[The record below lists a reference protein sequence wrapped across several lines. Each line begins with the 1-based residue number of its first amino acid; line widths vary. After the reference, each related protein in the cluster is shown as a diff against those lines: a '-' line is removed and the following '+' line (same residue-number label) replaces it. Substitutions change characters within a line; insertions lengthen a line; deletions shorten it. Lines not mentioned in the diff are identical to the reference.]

1 MAFTIGAAA
10 PMLTTRAMRA
20 SIPVL
25 AALLVA
31 GCNASEQP
39 AQVAAPAPVANAVK
53 AAAQPVAQSKPTL
66 IAGALPVAA
75 FVAEQLLRDPSTRTI
90 VYVGASWCEPC
101 QRFHRALQNGEL
113 DAALPGTR
121 FIDYDYDL
129 AKPALEAD
137 GYHSQLIP
145 LFALPNSD
153 GKSSGHSIEGSIK
166 GDGAVGNIV
175 PRLRELLATD
185 GH

>member
-1 MAFTIGAAA
+1 
-10 PMLTTRAMRA
+10 MLPTRAMRA

-39 AQVAAPAPVANAVK
+39 AKAPAPTASTSASH
-53 AAAQPVAQSKPTL
+53 APAQPAAQSKPRL
-66 IAGALPVAA
+66 VSGALPVAP
-75 FVAEQLLRDPSTRTI
+75 FVAEQLLASPNTRVV
-90 VYVGASWCEPC
+90 VYVGAGWCEPC

-113 DAALPGTR
+113 DAALAGTR

-129 AKPALEAD
+129 ARAALEAD

-145 LFALPNSD
+145 LFALPRSD
-153 GKSSGHSIEGSIK
+153 GKSSGRAIEGSIK
-166 GDGAVGNIV
+166 GEGAVDNIM
-175 PRLRELLATD
+175 PRLRELLATAAR
-185 GH
+185 

>member
-1 MAFTIGAAA
+1 
-10 PMLTTRAMRA
+10 MRA

-25 AALLVA
+25 AALLLA

-39 AQVAAPAPVANAVK
+39 GKAPSPTVMTTAVH
-53 AAAQPVAQSKPTL
+53 AAARPVAQGKPRL
-66 IAGALPVAA
+66 VPGALPVAP
-75 FVAEQLLRDPSTRTI
+75 FVAEQLLADPSAHTI

-129 AKPALEAD
+129 ANAALEAD

-145 LFALPNSD
+145 LFALPTSD
-153 GKSSGHSIEGSIK
+153 GKSSGRTIEGSIK
-166 GDGAVGNIV
+166 GDGAVDNIM
-175 PRLRELLATD
+175 PRLRQLLATA
-185 GH
+185 GQ